1 MAKVKSVLTDNM
13 EKCFVC
19 GNIYAECHH
28 VLFGSFQKKYCTKY
42 KLYLPLCG
50 YHHRGNEGP
59 HMNYEKNLEYKRMAQ
74 KYYEEKIG
82 SREQFMSEFGK
93 NYL

>member
-1 MAKVKSVLTDNM
+1 MPS
-13 EKCFVC
+13 
-19 GNIYAECHH
+19 
-28 VLFGSFQKKYCTKY
+28 CTVWLVSKE
-42 KLYLPLCG
+42 LYLPLCG